1 MSESL
6 CSLVPDTTYRSM
18 LTKGYFVTKRPDRR
32 PTKEP
37 KTMYLTHL
45 VKATISTDEYIP
57 YIITIREQ
65 ITTITLNINEYL
77 PRKPTIPIT
86 KRSFLIEYTKTI
98 MNKTSR
104 KSGVI
109 MCITTSFK
117 KPISIKTK
125 ARKSTVFTGVY
136 PK

>member
-1 MSESL
+1 
-6 CSLVPDTTYRSM
+6 M

-57 YIITIREQ
+57 YIIIARELTI
-65 ITTITLNINEYL
+65 TITLNINEYL
-77 PRKPTIPIT
+77 PRKLTMPIT
-86 KRSFLIEYTKTI
+86 RRSFLIEYTKTI
-98 MNKTSR
+98 INKTSR

-109 MCITTSFK
+109 MCITALFK
-117 KPISIKTK
+117 EPISMKTE